1 MDAYLVAFLPSSVE
15 TTGRMV
21 AITDKGTWTL
31 YQIGCFIVCYLGLP
45 ASVRRYSEDSAL
57 RTS

>member
-1 MDAYLVAFLPSSVE
+1 
-15 TTGRMV
+15 MV